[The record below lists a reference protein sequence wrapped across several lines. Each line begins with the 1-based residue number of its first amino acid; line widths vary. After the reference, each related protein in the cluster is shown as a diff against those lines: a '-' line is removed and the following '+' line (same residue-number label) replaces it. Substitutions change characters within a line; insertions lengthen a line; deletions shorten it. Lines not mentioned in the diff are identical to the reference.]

1 MHIIKSSIYQ
11 RAAWSNES
19 HPIVGDFVLGV
30 TSPHF
35 YPWELGDMTV
45 PRMRAINSGLS
56 HCALAV
62 ELLHRAAYR
71 QQGLG
76 MSEYAPDHMVGST
89 RERGLLGA

>member
-1 MHIIKSSIYQ
+1 M
-11 RAAWSNES
+11 SN
-19 HPIVGDFVLGV
+19 FVLGV

-45 PRMRAINSGLS
+45 PRMRVINSGLS

-76 MSEYAPDHMVGST
+76 MSQYAPDHTVGSKW
-89 RERGLLGA
+89 ERRLLGA